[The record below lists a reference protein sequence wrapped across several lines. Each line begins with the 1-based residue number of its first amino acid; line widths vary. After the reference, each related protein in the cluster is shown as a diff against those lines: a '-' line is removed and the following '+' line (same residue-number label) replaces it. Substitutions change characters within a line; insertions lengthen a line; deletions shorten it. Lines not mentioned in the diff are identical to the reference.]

1 MNPGNWQAVRALFES
16 LCDLPRDEREQRITG
31 SRLDPADLAL
41 LRSMLYADR
50 DPALREDAGAPA
62 PAVVAALAPDERPGQ
77 LLGPWRI
84 EALIGA
90 GGMGRVYRARRE
102 DGRYEGL
109 AAIKFV
115 AEAAN
120 PEFFRHERHVL
131 ARLAHPGIARLLDAG
146 EDAQGQPYLVMEHV
160 AGEPINAWCQTR
172 GADARTRIALAIAA
186 ARAIAHAHA
195 QWVLHRDI

>member
-102 DGRYEGL
+102 DGRYEGPCRL
-109 AAIKFV
+109 ESTLRPVSALPYRRSQWGGFGQD
-115 AEAAN
+115 EGL
-120 PEFFRHERHVL
+120 ERL
-131 ARLAHPGIARLLDAG
+131 PSG
-146 EDAQGQPYLVMEHV
+146 
-160 AGEPINAWCQTR
+160 
-172 GADARTRIALAIAA
+172 
-186 ARAIAHAHA
+186 
-195 QWVLHRDI
+195 